1 MKARGLLLLLLSSCI
16 LAASAQAGTVHGTVK
31 NATKSAPAA
40 GVELTLLQLQGGM
53 QAVAETKSDAQGNFT
68 FENPG
73 LGQMP
78 MLVRASYRGVHF
90 HQPVPPGSSSITVE
104 VFEPTK
110 DTKGIH
116 YGTRVVIFQP
126 NGASLLVGEEYAVRN
141 DTAPPQAYYRAD
153 GNFDLQIPE
162 NATLQQAA
170 AWGPSAMPV
179 NQTTLDRGKNKYAI
193 AFAFRPGEN
202 GVRLSYQLPYT
213 GDTASLRLPSVY
225 PAEHLLLVAPPGVDV
240 RGEGVTAAGA
250 EQGMNVYNVD
260 APAAGKSL
268 LVQLSGQGTAPPAQ
282 AGSGA
287 SEGESA
293 GAAEDTSKIQMIPTR
308 LDTLKWP
315 LLGGFAG
322 IFALGALFL
331 MRKTAPAGMA
341 VPERA
346 EKPSAGRK
354 HAAPPPHLAEADAHV
369 STNLEAIKDTLFR
382 LELRRQAGTISEEE
396 YARERAKIEKTMRDI
411 VRG

>member
-1 MKARGLLLLLLSSCI
+1 MRARGLLLLLFSSI
-16 LAASAQAGTVHGTVK
+16 FLAASAPAGTVHGTVK

-104 VFEPTK
+104 VFEPTR

-126 NGASLLVGEEYAVRN
+126 GGANLLVGEEYAVRN
-141 DTAPPQAYYRAD
+141 DSAPPQAYYRAD
-153 GNFDLQIPE
+153 GNFELQIPE

-179 NQTTLDRGKNKYAI
+179 TQTTLDRGKNKYAI

-213 GDTASLRLPSVY
+213 GDKASLRLPAIY
-225 PAEHLLLVAPPGVDV
+225 PAEHLLLVAPPGVDL
-240 RGEGVTAAGA
+240 RGEGLTAAGT
-250 EQGMNVYNVD
+250 EQGMNVYNAE
-260 APAAGKSL
+260 APAAGKSI

-282 AGSGA
+282 AAAG
-287 SEGESA
+287 EGESA
-293 GAAEDTSKIQMIPTR
+293 GPTEDTSKIQMIPMR
-308 LDTLKWP
+308 LDALKWP
-315 LLGGFAG
+315 LVGGFAG

-331 MRKTAPAGMA
+331 MRKTAPAGMDTR
-341 VPERA
+341 VLA
-346 EKPSAGRK
+346 EKPAAGRK
-354 HAAPPPHLAEADAHV
+354 HAAPPAHLAEADAHV